1 MLKRIPGTV
10 TKAIHKIL
18 IKGLFGWM
26 KRKVLVLL
34 ILVVIGCKKDQ
45 IVQTSVHSMSVEING
60 ISWSG
65 ETSIAPV
72 EKVNFNVRKDKVIDG
87 VIVPWENFSI
97 GYFNKILGKQHIY
110 PYDTNAVFD
119 PVINRTASFTTRQD
133 DGDVLC
139 DYFDVIEADSLDNWV
154 QITREENNF
163 GEVWGVFQV
172 SLYRVNGCAAS
183 IYPDTL
189 RLTNGT
195 FHLVLE

>member
-1 MLKRIPGTV
+1 MR
-10 TKAIHKIL
+10 HN
-18 IKGLFGWM
+18 GWI
-26 KRKVLVLL
+26 KRKVLVLS

-60 ISWSG
+60 NIWSG
-65 ETSIAPV
+65 DTKVAPS
-72 EKVNFNVRKDKVIDG
+72 ERLNFYGLTYKTIDG
-87 VIVPWENFSI
+87 VTVTWENLSLGF
-97 GYFNKILGKQHIY
+97 FDMAQGKQRIY
-110 PYDTNAVFD
+110 PYDTNAVFN
-119 PVINRTASFTTRQD
+119 PYLAKTASLEAYQA
-133 DGDVLC
+133 DGDVGC
-139 DYFDVIEADSLDNWV
+139 DLFDVIEADSLDNWV

>member
-1 MLKRIPGTV
+1 MR
-10 TKAIHKIL
+10 HN
-18 IKGLFGWM
+18 GWI
-26 KRKVLVLL
+26 KRKVLVLS

-60 ISWSG
+60 NIWSG
-65 ETSIAPV
+65 DTKVAPSERLNFYSITY
-72 EKVNFNVRKDKVIDG
+72 KTIDG
-87 VIVPWENFSI
+87 VKVNWEQMGF
-97 GYFNKILGKQHIY
+97 GYFDMSLARQRIY
-110 PYDTNAVFD
+110 PFDTNAVFD
-119 PVINRTASFTTRQD
+119 PFIAKSASFSTNQD
-133 DGDVLC
+133 DGDVGC
-139 DYFDVIEADSLDNWV
+139 DLFDVIEADSLDNWV
-154 QITREENNF
+154 QITQEKNNF